1 MTTLS
6 LVATNYFTALL
17 FPTIELVLRGVA
29 RLETHRA
36 HHSHITL
43 ASPSPVAP
51 STLDRSHLSL
61 PDKMNI
67 PIKSKGDPTPILNS
81 KKKKTPILIASIV
94 TCAILTGTM
103 LFNTTHMPRFSPLQ
117 VAKSNFS
124 TQLYFPVIH
133 TSVSFHY
140 NCYTYRIHL

>member
-1 MTTLS
+1 MIHPNRHDDLS

-17 FPTIELVLRGVA
+17 LPTIELVLRGVA

-36 HHSHITL
+36 QHSHITL
-43 ASPSPVAP
+43 ASPSPIAP

-61 PDKMNI
+61 PDKLNI
-67 PIKSKGDPTPILNS
+67 PIKSKGDP
-81 KKKKTPILIASIV
+81 TPILIASIV

-117 VAKSNFS
+117 VANSNFS

>member
-81 KKKKTPILIASIV
+81 KKK
-94 TCAILTGTM
+94 
-103 LFNTTHMPRFSPLQ
+103 NTNTDRLYCNLCHIDWHYVVQYHTHAPLQ
-117 VAKSNFS
+117 
-124 TQLYFPVIH
+124 
-133 TSVSFHY
+133 SFTGGQIKLLHAIVLPS
-140 NCYTYRIHL
+140 YTH

>member
-17 FPTIELVLRGVA
+17 LPTIELVLRGVA
-29 RLETHRA
+29 RLQTHRA
-36 HHSHITL
+36 QHSHITL
-43 ASPSPVAP
+43 ASPSPIAP

-61 PDKMNI
+61 PDKLNI
-67 PIKSKGDPTPILNS
+67 PIKSKGDP
-81 KKKKTPILIASIV
+81 TPILIASIV

-117 VAKSNFS
+117 VANSNFS